1 MLQMQS
7 GFQSEV
13 QNSGGKNQTKWVIL
27 ALGSCLL
34 ILLTD
39 LQFRRTHFH
48 SYVSSYEN
56 YI

>member
-1 MLQMQS
+1 MGEES
-7 GFQSEV
+7 
-13 QNSGGKNQTKWVIL
+13 QTKWIIL

-34 ILLTD
+34 ILLTN

-48 SYVSSYEN
+48 NYVSSYEN